1 MRYSLYF
8 SENDVLAT
16 KYHPV
21 IEKGEID
28 KKLLDEQYQNC
39 IKESTDSILG
49 INLME
54 KLCKHMIQ
62 TLGKQMFER
71 FEANR
76 DLVKS
81 VLDSVFE

>member
-1 MRYSLYF
+1 MGLPVF

-16 KYHPV
+16 KWHPV

-28 KKLLDEQYQNC
+28 KKILDEQYENC

-62 TLGKQMFER
+62 TLGH
-71 FEANR
+71 
-76 DLVKS
+76 
-81 VLDSVFE
+81 VFKLIL